1 MDGQPNCS
9 NKTAFSHFST
19 VMKAGL
25 NFKCR
30 GIEHLSIDA
39 GRISKG
45 HSS

>member
-1 MDGQPNCS
+1 MDGKPNCR
-9 NKTAFSHFST
+9 NKAAFSHFSS

-25 NFKCR
+25 NVKCR

-45 HSS
+45 RSS